1 MASCGEVAWSAN
13 AAPALRA
20 AHAITRV
27 FTKERFARRRFEGA
41 TGRPTGS
48 APASPSLEEAKMTN
62 QPNDR
67 NPRGDKPGKASPNE
81 PASVPKDKRQVSD
94 PHPDTE
100 EGYDRDSKVPTTGL

>member
-1 MASCGEVAWSAN
+1 
-13 AAPALRA
+13 
-20 AHAITRV
+20 
-27 FTKERFARRRFEGA
+27 
-41 TGRPTGS
+41 
-48 APASPSLEEAKMTN
+48 MTN